1 MMLRSLLTILILIN
15 GAMVSLD
22 RLSAQAPAENTAQQG
37 GGTFLK
43 TAVLDS
49 LTKNPIEFA
58 TLSAKYIGESS
69 PKKYAL
75 TDENGIVYL
84 RGLQPGRAQIKFEFM
99 GYKTKTINVDIKRG
113 TNDIGDFLVSE
124 DVNLLDA
131 VVVTEMASP
140 MVVKKD
146 TIEYNASAF
155 KINDTD
161 MLEEL
166 LKKLPGIEI
175 DSDGKIT
182 ANGKEINKIMI
193 DGKTFFLDDPQLA
206 TKNLPAK
213 IVNKVRVVERK
224 SDQAR
229 FTGIDDGEEETVID
243 LNIRPGMMNGWFGNV
258 MGGYGTDERY
268 QGAGMVGRFTD
279 KSSVS
284 VIANANNTNNRGFT
298 DLAGSMMGNMR
309 SGMGGGGGMFGR
321 GNNGITTSWMAG
333 VNANTEV
340 LNGKMKLS
348 GNYMYSG
355 SDKDVKEKKAK
366 QTMLQDDQTL
376 YNNEY
381 GEDKTETQG
390 HRIAGEMDYS
400 ISDNTSILF
409 RPRVNIGSGNF
420 NSINTFNTLNNA
432 DSVNRGMSHN
442 YGNNDSQDVNGEL
455 LLRQRLGKPGRT
467 MSVRLNYGYTN
478 NEIHGFNYSNTH
490 YFDLQKDS
498 LIDQKY
504 MQKDKSNSFG
514 GRITYT
520 EPLGKNFF
528 IEAAYRYNY
537 KQTSSDKETWDKDA
551 EGNYNVLDEEY
562 TSHYKNTFVI
572 YVLYVGNYF
581 HH

>member
-1 MMLRSLLTILILIN
+1 MLFRS
-15 GAMVSLD
+15 
-22 RLSAQAPAENTAQQG
+22 
-37 GGTFLK
+37 
-43 TAVLDS
+43 
-49 LTKNPIEFA
+49 
-58 TLSAKYIGESS
+58 
-69 PKKYAL
+69 
-75 TDENGIVYL
+75 
-84 RGLQPGRAQIKFEFM
+84 
-99 GYKTKTINVDIKRG
+99 
-113 TNDIGDFLVSE
+113 
-124 DVNLLDA
+124 
-131 VVVTEMASP
+131 
-140 MVVKKD
+140 
-146 TIEYNASAF
+146 
-155 KINDTD
+155 
-161 MLEEL
+161 
-166 LKKLPGIEI
+166 
-175 DSDGKIT
+175 
-182 ANGKEINKIMI
+182 
-193 DGKTFFLDDPQLA
+193 
-206 TKNLPAK
+206 
-213 IVNKVRVVERK
+213 
-224 SDQAR
+224 
-229 FTGIDDGEEETVID
+229 
-243 LNIRPGMMNGWFGNV
+243 
-258 MGGYGTDERY
+258 
-268 QGAGMVGRFTD
+268 
-279 KSSVS
+279 
-284 VIANANNTNNRGFT
+284 
-298 DLAGSMMGNMR
+298 MR

-562 TSHYKNTFVI
+562 TSHYKNTFVTQQAE
-572 YVLYVGNYF
+572 L
-581 HH
+581 